1 MSLLDERE
9 FYKPFNYAWAYEA
22 YKTQNQMH
30 WIPDEVNLADDL
42 KDFRE
47 NLNEDNRNL
56 LTKDFKTLPSNFN
69 KYKSGPNVDN
79 VSLTNVTSVSNNYF
93 VFNNNYN
100 F

>member
-9 FYKPFNYAWAYEA
+9 FYKPFNYPWAYEA

-56 LTKDFKTLPSNFN
+56 LINIFRYFTQAD
-69 KYKSGPNVDN
+69 VD
-79 VSLTNVTSVSNNYF
+79 VAS
-93 VFNNNYN
+93 
-100 F
+100 